1 MNTPVGKD
9 PGPTQVKLADKT
21 GSGSIS
27 RDDVALVLAGLCD
40 TPAAIGRTLELIAG
54 DTPVAEALTNL

>member
-1 MNTPVGKD
+1 
-9 PGPTQVKLADKT
+9 VKLADKT
-21 GSGSIS
+21 GNGSIS